1 MRGGTMITKNMKLL
15 AVAMLV
21 AITSLSCSGELT
33 NNAAP
38 VELVV
43 THTATI
49 GVIDV
54 GPTND
59 PDCDEDLGTINL
71 QIIPK
76 SSAATGNLI
85 QVRVNR
91 YRVSYRRTDGGTIV
105 PAPFVRS
112 IDTLVGLGQGT
123 NTVFRLFELGVLQAA
138 PLVSLQ
144 PQNGG
149 RDPETLRPYVRMEVI
164 LEVFGETL
172 GGDNVYDSTS
182 IPLEFCYDC
191 GGCS

>member
-1 MRGGTMITKNMKLL
+1 MMITKNMKVL

-21 AITSLSCSGELT
+21 AIGSLSCSGELT

-43 THTATI
+43 THTSNI
-49 GVIDV
+49 GVVDL
-54 GPTND
+54 GPNDD
-59 PDCDEDLGTINL
+59 PDCNQDLGTVSLRIV
-71 QIIPK
+71 PK
-76 SSAATGNLI
+76 NSSATGNLVS
-85 QVRVNR
+85 VRVNR

-112 IDTLVGLGQGT
+112 MDTLVALNST
-123 NTVFRLFELGVLQAA
+123 SSTVFRLFELGVLQTA
-138 PLVSLQ
+138 PLISLQ

-149 RDPETLRPYVRMEVI
+149 RDPETLRPYVRLEII

-182 IPLEFCYDC
+182 IPLEFCYGC

>member
-1 MRGGTMITKNMKLL
+1 MKGGTMITKNMKVL
-15 AVAMLV
+15 AVAMLI
-21 AITSLSCSGELT
+21 AIASFGCSGELT

-43 THTATI
+43 THTAKV
-49 GVIDV
+49 GVVDISPND
-54 GPTND
+54 D
-59 PDCDEDLGTINL
+59 PDCEEDLGTVDL
-71 QIIPK
+71 RVIPK
-76 SSAATGNLI
+76 NSSATGNLVA
-85 QVRVNR
+85 VRVNR

-112 IDTLVGLGQGT
+112 IDTLVQLNT
-123 NTVFRLFELGVLQAA
+123 TSATVFRLFELGVLQTA
-138 PLVSLQ
+138 PLISLQ

-149 RDPETLRPYVRMEVI
+149 RDPETLRPYVRFEVI

-182 IPLEFCYDC
+182 IPLEFCYAC